1 MKYNYKDLYS
11 KQHIQF
17 AVENMGKQITKDY
30 TNKKL
35 IVFTLADGG
44 IIFAADLI
52 RKIDMP
58 VEFYTVVVK
67 SYGVNETS
75 NQPKILYFPENIDWT
90 DKEVLIIDDV
100 CDSGKSVEFLKNY
113 IKEVSKN
120 NDINIRYA
128 VLVQNVRNVYNSEV
142 TPDYVGFFSHGEWL
156 VGYGMDDQLLY
167 RNIDHV
173 VYKERNVI

>member
-1 MKYNYKDLYS
+1 MEYNYNDLFS

-17 AVENMGKQITKDY
+17 AVENMGKQITRDY
-30 TNKKL
+30 ENKKL

-67 SYGVNETS
+67 SYGIEQTS
-75 NQPKILYFPENIDWT
+75 NQPRVLYFPKDIDWT

-100 CDSGKSVEFLKNY
+100 CDSGKSVEHLKKY
-113 IKEVSKN
+113 IRKVSKN
-120 NDINIRYA
+120 KDINIRYA
-128 VLVQNVRNVYNSEV
+128 VLVKNEVNSSTIE
-142 TPDYVGFFSHGEWL
+142 PQYIGFFSHGEWL

-173 VYKERNVI
+173 VFKERD